1 MNILFFGK
9 NSFSA
14 QYLIKDLVKNNTR
27 IFFFSRKPSTLKNHY
42 TLDLSKKVRLPKEIK
57 NLNKAHVFIFSSH
70 VPLIENKSDWEKCKN
85 INIFGILKLLKKL
98 KKPKKIILASSCSI
112 YGNITKNTNEL
123 SFLKPKNNYA
133 LSKFE
138 QENLIRIYC
147 QTNKIKF
154 VSYRLGYVFGS
165 NMYKRRLV
173 SRLLDNFKKKK
184 KIKLYN
190 QSLNLNLIH
199 SKDVSEIIIKTYKRA
214 EGIYNLVNKKKI
226 DIFTFKK
233 SLEKKIKLRHNNLIS
248 SKIFSQFKGMK
259 NLEFNEC
266 INLFK
271 DGN

>member
-1 MNILFFGK
+1 M
-9 NSFSA
+9 
-14 QYLIKDLVKNNTR
+14 
-27 IFFFSRKPSTLKNHY
+27 
-42 TLDLSKKVRLPKEIK
+42 
-57 NLNKAHVFIFSSH
+57 
-70 VPLIENKSDWEKCKN
+70 
-85 INIFGILKLLKKL
+85 
-98 KKPKKIILASSCSI
+98 
-112 YGNITKNTNEL
+112 

-214 EGIYNLVNKKKI
+214 EEYTI
-226 DIFTFKK
+226 
-233 SLEKKIKLRHNNLIS
+233 
-248 SKIFSQFKGMK
+248 
-259 NLEFNEC
+259 
-266 INLFK
+266 
-271 DGN
+271 